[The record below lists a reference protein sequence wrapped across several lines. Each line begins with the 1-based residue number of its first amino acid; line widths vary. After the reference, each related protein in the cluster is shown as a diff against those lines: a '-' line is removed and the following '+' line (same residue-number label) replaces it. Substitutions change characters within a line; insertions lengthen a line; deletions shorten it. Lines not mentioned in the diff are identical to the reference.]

1 MGHVRAT
8 LTLLAAAW
16 CGRAQRA
23 AAASKAAPH
32 PPIEGKT
39 CDAATPGSLFAQIR
53 MGAGHGDPCGAIQ
66 LTPTSPELVWTSSEV
81 SELAQ
86 LLGSHPVRELDLSGS
101 VLGDANAA
109 LLAEGLAAALAKGCR
124 RVRLDRV
131 HLGNDGLSALSRAAT
146 RALGAS
152 EPHFSSGDSGGSVHG
167 AELSLAD
174 NKINDVGGGHL
185 SSLLLRHLA
194 RLDLSGNA
202 LTDRMARLLLGH
214 IRTSPLREL
223 DLSRNEISLALVEK
237 LRSVRNRSGQRV
249 HVKAA
254 GQRAPGSEPPAH
266 HRTETPPPPPAGG
279 TNYDSGRWHAGMLP
293 WKAAKESIAALQS
306 DGLLEARHAATLT
319 AMGADHE
326 AVKKAFAKYGGLE
339 GADTTK
345 LAQELR
351 RVAEWAGSSK
361 ELRRRLRDGRGGV
374 YV

>member
-1 MGHVRAT
+1 MGGRQHPHSPSPPLSRWSAFAPCSRWRRPTPQAGSPAPRRGPARLPRTRPSRARPATLPRPALSSRRSGWGRAT
-8 LTLLAAAW
+8 
-16 CGRAQRA
+16 
-23 AAASKAAPH
+23 
-32 PPIEGKT
+32 
-39 CDAATPGSLFAQIR
+39 
-53 MGAGHGDPCGAIQ
+53 GHGDPCGAIQ
-66 LTPTSPELVWTSSEV
+66 LTPTSPELVWASSEV

-124 RVRLDRV
+124 RVRLDRA

-146 RALGAS
+146 RALSAS

-174 NKINDVGGGHL
+174 NKINDMGGGYL

-223 DLSRNEISLALVEK
+223 DLSRNEITPGFVEK

-266 HRTETPPPPPAGG
+266 HRKETPPPPPAGG

-306 DGLLEARHAATLT
+306 D
-319 AMGADHE
+319 
-326 AVKKAFAKYGGLE
+326 
-339 GADTTK
+339 
-345 LAQELR
+345 
-351 RVAEWAGSSK
+351 
-361 ELRRRLRDGRGGV
+361 
-374 YV
+374 